1 MPLYT
6 VLLHK
11 IKLSEYRI
19 GIKFGKDLLGIK
31 RNHYLTKIVNSYI
44 VYDLD
49 DWPRNPTNDFKFKNF
64 SFGATNLVKK

>member
-11 IKLSEYRI
+11 IRLSEYRI

-49 DWPRNPTNDFKFKNF
+49 D
-64 SFGATNLVKK
+64 